1 MITMKKSCIVAFLL
15 FFASLV
21 SAVMPAAEVSAEETA
36 IAFPAEG
43 KRAMVVTGQELAT
56 KEALFVLTKGGNA
69 VDAAVTAAFVMA
81 VTLPRAGNIGG
92 GGFML
97 IHNAATKE
105 VIALDFWQKAPAA
118 ASRTMFVRDGK
129 ADAKLSRE
137 SYIAV
142 AVPGTVA
149 GLAFAL
155 GKYGTISLGEALRP
169 AIRYAQKGFVMGAGL
184 SSDIKSY
191 EKLLKARPGSAK
203 KFFKRSGGYYEAGD
217 LFVQRDLARTL
228 KAIAKGGPDVFY
240 RGDIAAKMAR
250 QIRENSGLV
259 TKDDLAAY
267 APVVRK
273 PVYTTYRGHDVY
285 SMYPPS
291 SGGVC
296 ITEALNILER
306 FDLAR
311 AGHNSAAGIHLI
323 AEASKRAFAD
333 LFTYAGDPDAVA
345 IPVKGLTSKAYGA
358 KLAEGIDPSR
368 ATPSSRIRSGD
379 AKVYEKDETTHFS
392 IVDGQGN
399 AVSATYTLN
408 GNFGSGIVVDG
419 AGFLL
424 NNEMDNFNSNPGKP
438 DSAGIIES
446 EANAIAPNKR
456 MITAMAPTMVFRQGK
471 LFLVTGSPGSSR
483 IISTVLQVILNVID
497 HRMNIQEAVNAPKV
511 HHEWMP
517 DELRIEKGISP
528 DTVKMLEQM
537 GHNVV
542 LRGPMGSATSILI
555 DQATGKR
562 YGAADP
568 RREGLAMGY

>member
-1 MITMKKSCIVAFLL
+1 MKKSCVVVFVL
-15 FFASLV
+15 FVVFLV
-21 SAVMPAAEVSAEETA
+21 SVLVPASDVFAEETA
-36 IAFPAEG
+36 IAFPVEG

-56 KEALFVLTKGGNA
+56 KEALLVLKKGGNA

-155 GKYGTISLGEALRP
+155 GKYGTMSLGEALRP
-169 AIRYAQKGFVMGAGL
+169 AIRYAEKGFFMTSGL

-191 EKLLKARPGSAK
+191 EKTLKARPGSAGI
-203 KFFKRSGGYYEAGD
+203 FFKPSGGYYEAGD
-217 LFVQRDLARTL
+217 LFVQKDLARTL
-228 KAIAKGGPDVFY
+228 KAIAKEGPDVFY
-240 RGDIAAKMAR
+240 RGEIAARIAR
-250 QIRENSGLV
+250 QMKENSGLV
-259 TKDDLAAY
+259 TKEDLAAY
-267 APVVRK
+267 EPVVRR
-273 PVYTTYRGHDVY
+273 PVYTTYRGHGVY

-296 ITEALNILER
+296 IAEALNILER
-306 FDLAR
+306 FDVAG

-323 AEASKRAFAD
+323 AEAMRRAFAD
-333 LFTYAGDPDAVA
+333 LFVCAGDPDAVS
-345 IPVKGLTSKAYGA
+345 IPVRGLTSKTYGA
-358 KLAEGIDPSR
+358 KLAEGIDPAR
-368 ATPSSRIRSGD
+368 ATPSNKIRSGD

-438 DSAGIIES
+438 DGAGIIES

-456 MITAMAPTMVFRQGK
+456 MITAMAPTMVFRQGR
-471 LFLVTGSPGSSR
+471 LLLVTGSPGSSR

-517 DELRIEKGISP
+517 DELRMEKGISP
-528 DTVKMLEQM
+528 DTVKILKQM

-568 RREGLAMGY
+568 RREGLAMGD

>member
-1 MITMKKSCIVAFLL
+1 MKKACIVMFLL
-15 FFASLV
+15 FLISLV
-21 SAVMPAAEVSAEETA
+21 SVVMPARDASAEETA
-36 IAFPAEG
+36 IAFPVEG

-56 KEALFVLTKGGNA
+56 KEALLVLKKGGNA

-155 GKYGTISLGEALRP
+155 GKYGTMSLGEALRP
-169 AIRYAQKGFVMGAGL
+169 AIRYAQKGFLMTSGL

-191 EKLLKARPGSAK
+191 EKPLKARPGSAGI
-203 KFFKRSGGYYEAGD
+203 FFKPSGGYYEAGD
-217 LFVQRDLARTL
+217 LFVQKDLARTL

-240 RGDIAAKMAR
+240 RGEIAARIAR
-250 QIRENSGLV
+250 QMKENSGLV
-259 TKDDLAAY
+259 TKEDLAAY
-267 APVVRK
+267 EPVVRR
-273 PVYTTYRGHDVY
+273 PVHTVYRGHDVY

-296 ITEALNILER
+296 IAETLNILEK

-323 AEASKRAFAD
+323 AEAMRRAFAD
-333 LFTYAGDPDAVA
+333 LFVYAGDPDAVS
-345 IPVKGLTSKAYGA
+345 IPIRGLTSKTYGA
-358 KLAEGIDPSR
+358 KLAEGIDPAR
-368 ATPSSRIRSGD
+368 ATPSNKIRSGD

-424 NNEMDNFNSNPGKP
+424 NNEMDNFNANPGKP
-438 DSAGIIES
+438 DGAGIIEG

-456 MITAMAPTMVFRQGK
+456 MITAMAPTMVFRQGR
-471 LFLVTGSPGSSR
+471 LLLVTGSPGSSR
-483 IISTVLQVILNVID
+483 IISTVLQVILNVVD

-528 DTVKMLEQM
+528 DTVKILEQM

-555 DQATGKR
+555 DPATGKR

-568 RREGLAMGY
+568 RREGLAEGY

>member
-1 MITMKKSCIVAFLL
+1 MKKACTVVLLL
-15 FFASLV
+15 FVVSLIY
-21 SAVMPAAEVSAEETA
+21 VMLPVGDVSAEETA
-36 IAFPAEG
+36 IAFPVEG

-56 KEALFVLTKGGNA
+56 KEALLVLKKGGNA

-118 ASRTMFVRDGK
+118 ASRAMFVRDGK

-149 GLAFAL
+149 GLGFAL

-169 AIRYAQKGFVMGAGL
+169 AIRYAEKGFVMGPGL

-191 EKLLKARPGSAK
+191 EKLLKARPGSAR
-203 KFFKRSGGYYEAGD
+203 KFFKPSGGYYEAGD
-217 LFVQRDLARTL
+217 LFVQKDLARTL
-228 KAIAKGGPDVFY
+228 TAIAKGGPDVFY
-240 RGDIAAKMAR
+240 KGDIAARIAR
-250 QIRENSGLV
+250 QMRENSGLV
-259 TKDDLAAY
+259 TKEDLAAY

-273 PVYTTYRGHDVY
+273 PVHTTYRGHDVY

-306 FDLAR
+306 FDVAR

-333 LFTYAGDPDAVA
+333 LFVYAGDPDAVA
-345 IPVKGLTSKAYGA
+345 IPVKGLTSKEYGA
-358 KLAEGIDPSR
+358 KLATGIDPAR
-368 ATPSSRIRSGD
+368 ATPSSQMRSGE
-379 AKVYEKDETTHFS
+379 AKVYEKDDTTHFS
-392 IVDGQGN
+392 IVDGEGN

-456 MITAMAPTMVFRQGK
+456 MITAMAPTMVFREGR

-483 IISTVLQVILNVID
+483 IISTVLQVVLNVID
-497 HRMNIQEAVNAPKV
+497 HKMNIQEAVNAPKV

-528 DTVKMLEQM
+528 DTAKMLGQM

-555 DQATGKR
+555 DPATGKR